1 MLLYVAAALIFLVGL
16 AHSFLGERYI
26 LVRLLRKSDLPKL
39 FGDDTFTRQTL
50 RFAWHVTTVTWWGIA
65 VLLLVLAKEGAT
77 LNDVANVIGV
87 TLLIC
92 GLLPLIMTK
101 GKHLSW
107 IAFFLIGAFVLY
119 WSRA

>member
-65 VLLLVLAKEGAT
+65 VLLLVLAKDGAT

-87 TLLIC
+87 TLLVC
-92 GLLPLIMTK
+92 GLLPLLMTK

-107 IAFFLIGAFVLY
+107 IAFFMISACVLY
-119 WSRA
+119 WSKV

>member
-65 VLLLVLAKEGAT
+65 VLLIVLAKDRAT

-107 IAFFLIGAFVLY
+107 VAFFLIGAFVLY
-119 WSRA
+119 WSKA

>member
-1 MLLYVAAALIFLVGL
+1 MLLYIAAALIFLVGL

-26 LVRLLRKSDLPKL
+26 LVRLFRKSDLPKL
-39 FGDDTFTRQTL
+39 FGTDTFTRQTL

-65 VLLLVLAKEGAT
+65 VLLLVLANDRAT

-87 TLLIC
+87 TLLVC

-107 IAFFLIGAFVLY
+107 IAFFMIGACVLY
-119 WSRA
+119 WSKV

>member
-65 VLLLVLAKEGAT
+65 VLLIVLAKDGAT

-119 WSRA
+119 WSKA